1 MSRRSSTRTR
11 LARGA
16 LAAYVPLE
24 AAASLALRSPHTA
37 VKGDRYSKHTIFAVN
52 GAASALA
59 LRLAESNQAAR
70 DGRPVSKG
78 RTAAGISTMLAGAGL
93 RLWCGL
99 TLGRQFTTDVAV
111 LEDHEIIEK
120 GPYRLVRHPS
130 YTGAILA
137 GVGFGILLGSR
148 VGLAAAI
155 TPSIAVFLYRTSIEE
170 RLLDRELGEEYA
182 AYIRRVPKRFLP
194 YGF

>member
-1 MSRRSSTRTR
+1 M
-11 LARGA
+11 
-16 LAAYVPLE
+16 
-24 AAASLALRSPHTA
+24 
-37 VKGDRYSKHTIFAVN
+37 KGDRHSKHTIFAAN

-70 DGRPVSKG
+70 DGLPVSKG
-78 RTAAGISTMLAGAGL
+78 RAVAGISTMLAGAGL

-99 TLGRQFTTDVAV
+99 ALGRHFTTDVAV

-148 VGLAAAI
+148 AGLAAAI
-155 TPSIAVFLYRTSIEE
+155 IPSIAVFGYRTAVEE
-170 RLLDRELGEEYA
+170 QFLHRELGDEYP
-182 AYIRRVPKRFLP
+182 AYCRCVPKRFLP
-194 YGF
+194 YVF